1 MQRRV
6 RHLWITAGLITA
18 VILLA
23 PGLLWQTWSAQREEH
38 IIALEQTRMRASQL
52 AGAVAGRFDAL
63 VRSIDFMLVWLGA
76 EYGVNDAEFQAVS
89 KSVAASF
96 PEGALQEVAVAG
108 PDGKLTY
115 SSLGLAGRASIREL
129 QYFTTHLAG
138 GDRLFISKPVIGQLT
153 KTWSIQFTR
162 PILRRGRFAGV
173 VVVSMSP
180 QYISQVLASFELQPE
195 DNVTLLDNEGT
206 FMAHSQ
212 RLSEVIGK
220 TLAADR
226 PFKKPD
232 APRRGSYRVASF
244 TDGRDRIFAWERIP
258 GASLVASVGLDER
271 TALAPLQTHFRQA
284 RTVAVVFALAI
295 FVFGLL
301 VLTLLVRLSRR
312 QQVIA
317 ASEARFRAIYDQAGV
332 GVGIVAAGDERWL
345 SVNQK
350 LCDIVGYTQPE
361 MLALN
366 FLDITHAD
374 DRQAHVA
381 HQRRACAGEIPSFT
395 IEKRYL
401 RKDGAVV
408 WVSISSSLVRDET
421 GAPEYYISVY
431 EDVTDRK
438 RANQRLRDDERQLN
452 AVIQSS
458 SDGIIIADEAQ
469 RIVLTNPAAETMYGY
484 RSEEMIGTPMDRLVP
499 ERYRNAHQ
507 QQVRL
512 FLSEGVSTRPMG
524 KPGRVTGL
532 RADGTEFP
540 ADCSIARFE
549 IEGKRYITA
558 TCRDVSEQVRMDRE
572 LHELTSTLEQRV
584 ADRTAELEAANR
596 HLESFSYS
604 ISHDL
609 RAPLRAI
616 TGFTDLLVQDAAPK
630 LNENERKLF
639 ERIRSNACRM
649 NALIDDLLEFSRM
662 SRSSLHRT
670 RFPLQT
676 LVGELIQELREG
688 YPRTEV
694 CVGEL
699 AEMTADRQM
708 LRQAL
713 LNLIGNALKFSGKIG
728 RPRVE
733 IGCTVAG
740 EETVYFV
747 RDNGAGFD
755 MRYADKLF
763 GVFQRLHRFDEF
775 EGTGVGLAI
784 VHQVIQR
791 HGGRVWAES
800 APGQGATFFFTTS

>member
-6 RHLWITAGLITA
+6 RHLWVAAGLITA
-18 VILLA
+18 VIVLA
-23 PGLLWQTWSAQREEH
+23 AGALWQTWSAQRKEH
-38 IIALEQTRMRASQL
+38 AIALEQTEIRASQL

-63 VRSIDFMLVWLGA
+63 VRSIDFMLFWLGA
-76 EYGVNDAEFQAVS
+76 EYGVNDAEFQAVG
-89 KSVAASF
+89 KSLAASF

-115 SSLGLAGRASIREL
+115 SSLGRAGGVSIREQ
-129 QYFTTHLAG
+129 QYFTTHLGG
-138 GDRLFISKPVIGQLT
+138 GDRLFISKPIIGRLT
-153 KTWSIQFTR
+153 KTWSIRFTR

-180 QYISQVLASFELQPE
+180 QYISQVLASFELELE

-220 TLAADR
+220 TLAVDR
-226 PFKKPD
+226 PFNKPD
-232 APRRGSYRVASF
+232 GPLRGSYRVTSF
-244 TDGRDRIFAWERIP
+244 TDGRDRIFGWERIP
-258 GASLVASVGLDER
+258 GTSLVASVGLDER
-271 TALAPLQTHFRQA
+271 KAMAPLEIHFRQA
-284 RTVAVVFALAI
+284 WTVAVVFALAI
-295 FVFGLL
+295 LAFGLL
-301 VLTLLVRLSRR
+301 VLALLVRLSRR

-317 ASEARFRAIYDQAGV
+317 ASEARFRAIYEQAGV
-332 GVGIVAAGDERWL
+332 GVGIVTAGDARWL
-345 SVNQK
+345 SVNQR

-366 FLDITHAD
+366 FVDMTHPD
-374 DRQAHVA
+374 DRQAHVV
-381 HQRRACAGEIPSFT
+381 HQRRACAGEITSFT
-395 IEKRYL
+395 LEKRYL

-408 WVSISSSLVRDET
+408 WVSISSSLVRDEA

-431 EDVTDRK
+431 EDITDRK
-438 RANQRLRDDERQLN
+438 RAEQRLRDDERQLN
-452 AVIQSS
+452 AVIESS
-458 SDGIIIADEAQ
+458 SDGIIIADETQ
-469 RIVLTNPAAETMYGY
+469 RIVLVNPAAERMYGH
-484 RSEEMIGTPMDRLVP
+484 RSEEMIGAPMDRLVP

-507 QQVRL
+507 QQVQL
-512 FLSEGVSTRPMG
+512 FASEGVSNRPMG

-549 IEGKRYITA
+549 IQGKCYITA

-572 LHELTSTLEQRV
+572 LRELNATLEQHV

-596 HLESFSYS
+596 QLESFSYS

-616 TGFTDLLVQDAAPK
+616 TGFTAMLQQDAAPK

-639 ERIRSNACRM
+639 ERIRGNAGRM
-649 NALIDDLLEFSRM
+649 GALIDDLLEFTRM
-662 SRSSLHRT
+662 SRSSLRRT
-670 RFPLQT
+670 RVPLQS
-676 LVGELIQELREG
+676 LVGEIIEELREA
-688 YPRTEV
+688 YPGTEV
-694 CVGEL
+694 RVGDLPEI
-699 AEMTADRQM
+699 TADRQM

-713 LNLIGNALKFSGKIG
+713 LNLIGNALKFSGKTG
-728 RPRVE
+728 KPRVE

-784 VHQVIQR
+784 VHQIIQR
-791 HGGRVWAES
+791 HGGRVWAEG

>member
-6 RHLWITAGLITA
+6 RHLWVAAGLIA
-18 VILLA
+18 AAILLA
-23 PGLLWQTWSAQREEH
+23 PGLLWQTWSAQREERV
-38 IIALEQTRMRASQL
+38 IALEQTTMRASQL
-52 AGAVAGRFDAL
+52 AGAVAGRFDGL

-76 EYGVNDAEFQAVS
+76 EYGVNDAEFRAVS

-96 PEGALQEVAVAG
+96 PDGALQEVAVAG

-115 SSLGLAGRASIREL
+115 SSLGLAGRASIREQ
-129 QYFTTHLAG
+129 QYFTAHLAG

-180 QYISQVLASFELQPE
+180 RYISQVLASFELQPE
-195 DNVTLLDNEGT
+195 DNVSLLDNEGT

-220 TLAADR
+220 TLAGDR
-226 PFKKPD
+226 AFKQPD
-232 APRRGSYRVASF
+232 GPLRGSYRVTSF

-258 GASLVASVGLDER
+258 GTSLVASVGLDER
-271 TALAPLQTHFRQA
+271 TALAPLETHFRRA
-284 RTVAVVFALAI
+284 WTVAVVFALAI
-295 FVFGLL
+295 LAFGLF
-301 VLTLLVRLSRR
+301 VLALLVRLSRR
-312 QQVIA
+312 QQAIA
-317 ASEARFRAIYDQAGV
+317 ASEARFRAIYEQAGV
-332 GVGIVAAGDERWL
+332 GVGIVAVGDGRFL
-345 SVNQK
+345 SVNQR
-350 LCDIVGYTQPE
+350 LCDIVGYAQPE
-361 MLALN
+361 LLALN
-366 FLDITHAD
+366 FLDITHPD

-381 HQRRACAGEIPSFT
+381 HQRRACAGEITSFT
-395 IEKRYL
+395 LEKRYL

-408 WVSISSSLVRDET
+408 WVNISSSLVRDEA

-431 EDVTDRK
+431 EDITDRK
-438 RANQRLRDDERQLN
+438 RAEQRLRELN
-452 AVIQSS
+452 A
-458 SDGIIIADEAQ
+458 
-469 RIVLTNPAAETMYGY
+469 
-484 RSEEMIGTPMDRLVP
+484 
-499 ERYRNAHQ
+499 
-507 QQVRL
+507 
-512 FLSEGVSTRPMG
+512 
-524 KPGRVTGL
+524 
-532 RADGTEFP
+532 
-540 ADCSIARFE
+540 
-549 IEGKRYITA
+549 
-558 TCRDVSEQVRMDRE
+558 
-572 LHELTSTLEQRV
+572 TLEQRV

-596 HLESFSYS
+596 QLESFSYS

-616 TGFTDLLVQDAAPK
+616 TGFTAMLLQDAAPK
-630 LNENERKLF
+630 LNENEHKLF
-639 ERIRSNACRM
+639 ERIRGNAGRM
-649 NALIDDLLEFSRM
+649 SALIDDLLEFTRM
-662 SRSSLHRT
+662 SRSTLRRT
-670 RFPLQT
+670 RVPLQA
-676 LVGELIQELREG
+676 LVGEIIEELREA
-688 YPRTEV
+688 YPGTEV

-699 AEMTADRQM
+699 PEVTADRQM

-740 EETVYFV
+740 GETVYFV

-775 EGTGVGLAI
+775 EGTGVGLAV
-784 VHQVIQR
+784 VHQIIQR

-800 APGQGATFFFTTS
+800 TPGQGATFCFTTS